1 MAVAQEQ
8 EMTALVQERRAAV
21 VEAEAEIPRA
31 MAEAFRNGQLGVMDY
46 YRMKNIQ
53 ADTEMREGLAPKK
66 GPSSTTGREEK

>member
-1 MAVAQEQ
+1 
-8 EMTALVQERRAAV
+8 V